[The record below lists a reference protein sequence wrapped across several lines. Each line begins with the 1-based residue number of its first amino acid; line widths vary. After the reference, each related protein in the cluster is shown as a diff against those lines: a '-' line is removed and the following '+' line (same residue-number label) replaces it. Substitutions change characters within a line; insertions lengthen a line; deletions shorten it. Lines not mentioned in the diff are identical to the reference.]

1 MGKIAFLFPGQGA
14 QSVGMGIEAYES
26 SARVREMYAQAN
38 QILGYDLTKICFE
51 GPVEKLDTTAES
63 QPALFLTSL
72 AALEAL
78 KESSPEVVNECVAT
92 TGLSLG
98 EYTAL
103 VFSGTLSFEDGLK
116 LVRLRGLAMQE
127 AADAVPSGMVSV
139 IGLPLEVVEELCVK
153 ASSAGQIQIANYLCP
168 KNYVVSGEKAA
179 CEKLAELAAEA
190 NAVKIVPLAVAGAFH
205 SPIMAPAVE
214 KMKSVIE
221 GLKLTSP
228 KIKYISGVDSE
239 YHDDPAEIKQIL
251 IRQISSPVLWEDTM
265 RRLLADGVDS
275 IYEIGPGRVLR
286 GLMKR
291 IDRKVSMN

>member
-1 MGKIAFLFPGQGA
+1 M
-14 QSVGMGIEAYES
+14 
-26 SARVREMYAQAN
+26 
-38 QILGYDLTKICFE
+38 
-51 GPVEKLDTTAES
+51 
-63 QPALFLTSL
+63 
-72 AALEAL
+72 
-78 KESSPEVVNECVAT
+78 
-92 TGLSLG
+92 
-98 EYTAL
+98 
-103 VFSGTLSFEDGLK
+103 
-116 LVRLRGLAMQE
+116 
-127 AADAVPSGMVSV
+127 
-139 IGLPLEVVEELCVK
+139 
-153 ASSAGQIQIANYLCP
+153 CP

>member
-14 QSVGMGIEAYES
+14 QTVGMGKEAYET

-51 GPVEKLDTTAES
+51 GPAEKLDTTAES

-78 KESSPEVVNECVAT
+78 KETSPDVVNECAAT

-103 VFSGTLSFEDGLK
+103 VFAGTLAFEDGLK

-127 AADAVPSGMVSV
+127 ASDSVSSGMVSI
-139 IGLPLEVVEELCVK
+139 IGLPLEVVEELCEK
-153 ASSAGQIQIANYLCP
+153 ASSAGLIKIANYLCP
-168 KNYVVSGEKAA
+168 KNYVVSGERAA
-179 CEKLAELAAEA
+179 CEKIAELAAEA
-190 NAVKIVPLAVAGAFH
+190 NAIKIVPLAVAGAFH
-205 SPIMAPAVE
+205 SPIMGSAVE
-214 KMKSVIE
+214 KMRSVIE
-221 GLKLTSP
+221 NLKLTSP
-228 KIKYISGVDSE
+228 RIKYISGVDSE
-239 YHDDPAEIKQIL
+239 YHDDPENVKQIL
-251 IRQISSPVLWEDTM
+251 IRQISSPVLWEDAM